1 MNAASITTATF
12 RLLAEASAAI
22 VHKLVTVV
30 EAGALPIFTPS
41 SPLVQGTVYTATVTA
56 AVTDAIG
63 TPLGA
68 DSLWSFTTNVA
79 PTVTVQAPAPGAT
92 GVPLNTTVT
101 ASLSKAMNAD
111 PLTPATFRLRPPRG
125 TADSPATLPFNAAGT
140 LFFFNDTATT
150 EIYTLSLHDAL
161 PILTDAIGT
170 PLGADSLWSFTTNVP
185 PTVTAQA
192 PAPGATGV
200 PLNTTV
206 TASFSK
212 AMNEIGRATCRVRVQ
227 ISGGAASLKAKV
239 TVNAAGTVATLT
251 PSSPLGAGTVY
262 TATVAGSV
270 TDAIGTPLGA
280 DSLWSFTTDVA
291 PTVTAQ
297 APAPGAT
304 GVPLN
309 TTVTASFSKAMNA
322 ATITTATFRLRAA
335 GSTADVPAMVTV
347 NAAGT
352 LATLTPSSPLV
363 QGTVY
368 TATVT
373 AAVTDAIGTP
383 LGADSLWSF
392 TTDVAPTVTA
402 QAPTPNATGLAIS
415 TTVTVTF
422 SKAMNAASIT
432 TATFRLRAA
441 GSTADVPATVTV
453 NAAEAGGAGTASRP
467 RVQRKDYTTTV
478 TAAVTDAIGTPLG
491 ADSLWSFTTNV
502 APTVTVQAPAP
513 GATGVPL
520 NTTVTASFSKAMNAA
535 TITTATFRLR
545 AAGSTADVPATVTVN
560 AAGTLATLTPS
571 SPLGAGTVYTAT
583 VTAAVTDA
591 IGTPLGADSLWSF
604 TTDVAPTVTAQ
615 APAPG
620 ATGVPPNT
628 SVTRPFSR
636 AMNAATTTPSRS
648 RLRAAGSTADVPA
661 TVTVNA
667 A

>member
-1 MNAASITTATF
+1 MNAATITTATF
-12 RLLAEASAAI
+12 RLRAAGSTAD
-22 VHKLVTVV
+22 VPATVTVNA
-30 EAGALPIFTPS
+30 AGTLATLTPS
-41 SPLVQGTVYTATVTA
+41 SPLGAGTVYTATVTA

-68 DSLWSFTTNVA
+68 DSLWSFTTN
-79 PTVTVQAPAPGAT
+79 
-92 GVPLNTTVT
+92 
-101 ASLSKAMNAD
+101 
-111 PLTPATFRLRPPRG
+111 
-125 TADSPATLPFNAAGT
+125 
-140 LFFFNDTATT
+140 
-150 EIYTLSLHDAL
+150 
-161 PILTDAIGT
+161 
-170 PLGADSLWSFTTNVP
+170 
-185 PTVTAQA
+185 
-192 PAPGATGV
+192 
-200 PLNTTV
+200 
-206 TASFSK
+206 
-212 AMNEIGRATCRVRVQ
+212 
-227 ISGGAASLKAKV
+227 
-239 TVNAAGTVATLT
+239 
-251 PSSPLGAGTVY
+251 
-262 TATVAGSV
+262 
-270 TDAIGTPLGA
+270 
-280 DSLWSFTTDVA
+280 VA

-335 GSTADVPAMVTV
+335 GSTADVPAMPSATV
-347 NAAGT
+347 SRS
-352 LATLTPSSPLV
+352 LATLTPSSPFGP
-363 QGTVY
+363 GTVY

-392 TTDVAPTVTA
+392 TTDVAPTVTV
-402 QAPTPNATGLAIS
+402 QAPAPGATGVRSDARR
-415 TTVTVTF
+415 VGKV

-453 NAAEAGGAGTASRP
+453 NAAGTLATRAPSRPVGAGT
-467 RVQRKDYTTTV
+467 VYTATV

-502 APTVTVQAPAP
+502 PPTVTVQAPAP

-571 SPLGAGTVYTAT
+571 SPLGAGTVYTANVAGSVTDAIGTPLGADSLWSFTTNVPPTVTVQAPAPGATGVPLNTT
-583 VTAAVTDA
+583 VTASFSKEIGRAHVTKIGRASRREGITTAALATVTVNAAGTLATLTRSSPLVRGTGYSATVAAAVADA

-620 ATGVPPNT
+620 ATGVPLNT
-628 SVTRPFSR
+628 TVTASFSK
-636 AMNAATTTPSRS
+636 AMNAATITTATF
-648 RLRAAGSTADVPA
+648 RLRAAGSTARSEERRA
-661 TVTVNA
+661 GKAGST
-667 A
+667 